1 MLEQFLLSEIF
12 AFLMVF
18 ARLGSCIM
26 FMPGIGE
33 SYVTPRAR
41 LVFALAASLVI
52 TPIAQP
58 LMPEIPGSP
67 LALTLLLFAEIS
79 VGLFL
84 GLLARIM
91 LSAMH
96 TAGMIISMQS
106 GLAAAQMF
114 DMSQGTQGTPFGT
127 FLSLTAIMLLF
138 ALNLHHVLLIG
149 VADSYSLFVPGH
161 YPPVGDFMRL
171 AAEILS
177 RAFLIAF
184 IFSAPH
190 IIIGLL
196 TYLAS
201 GVMARL
207 MPQMQVFFVIMPA
220 QILISFVILALTL
233 SAGMYMYMGFV
244 ENTLTS
250 FFAPGR

>member
-1 MLEQFLLSEIF
+1 MLDKFLITEIF

-18 ARLGSCIM
+18 ARLGACIM

-41 LVFALAASLVI
+41 LIFALTVSLVI

-58 LMPEIPGSP
+58 LIPPIPGAP
-67 LALTLLLFAEIS
+67 LAVMVLLFAEIS

-91 LSAMH
+91 VSAMH
-96 TAGMIISMQS
+96 TAGMIIAMQS

-114 DMSQGTQGTPFGT
+114 DMSQGTQGSPFGS
-127 FLSLTAIMLLF
+127 FLTLSAMLIMF
-138 ALNLHHVLLIG
+138 SLNLHHVILIG
-149 VADSYSLFVPGH
+149 VADSYTLFVPGH

-171 AAEILS
+171 AADILS
-177 RAFLIAF
+177 HAFLIAF
-184 IFSAPH
+184 IFAAPH
-190 IIIGLL
+190 IVVGLL

-201 GVMARL
+201 GVMGRL

-220 QILISFVILALTL
+220 QILISFIILAITL
-233 SAGMYMYMGFV
+233 SAGMYMYMGFM
-244 ENTLTS
+244 EETLTS